1 VAGGKKIDGEWFA
14 YGLSLGLVLLH
25 DFVIFSLLIFT
36 FDTFLIIVLQ
46 TFVEIIHLLSQCNTT
61 YIAQSELNVRPHRFL
76 LARSQHQLR
85 GRWREEMFLCE
96 DIEYLLGKV

>member
-61 YIAQSELNVRPHRFL
+61 YIAQSELKTPSFAHTGFFSHVVN
-76 LARSQHQLR
+76 
-85 GRWREEMFLCE
+85 
-96 DIEYLLGKV
+96 IN